1 MNYAPDLFSTAL
13 KMLSALGIVL
23 GGMFIVFYFMKRF
36 LKRDITGSKETLIR
50 VLASSYVGM
59 KKNISLIEIP
69 GAVLVVGI
77 TNDNISLLSKIEDE
91 EILKKFSLSNDQQI
105 QTSFSDHLQ
114 KLSSRIK
121 AKNKNKNI

>member
-1 MNYAPDLFSTAL
+1 MNYTPDLFSTAM

-23 GGMFIVFYFMKRF
+23 GGMFIVFYFMKRY

-50 VLASSYVGM
+50 VLASSYVGI

-69 GAVLVVGI
+69 GAILVVGI
-77 TNDNISLLSKIEDE
+77 TNDRISLLSKIEDD
-91 EILKKFSLSNDQQI
+91 EILDKFRSQNKEQI

-121 AKNKNKNI
+121 TKNKTR

>member
-1 MNYAPDLFSTAL
+1 MSYTPDLFSTAM

-23 GGMFIVFYFMKRF
+23 GGMFVVFYFMKRF
-36 LKRDITGSKETLIR
+36 LKRDITGSNETLIR

-91 EILKKFSLSNDQQI
+91 KILEKFRLSKEQQI
-105 QTSFSDHLQ
+105 QTPFSDHLQ

-121 AKNKNKNI
+121 AKKKGK

>member
-1 MNYAPDLFSTAL
+1 MNYSPDLFSTAM

-36 LKRDITGSKETLIR
+36 LKRDISGSKETLIR

-91 EILKKFSLSNDQQI
+91 EILKKFKLSNEQQM

-121 AKNKNKNI
+121 MKNKRK

>member
-1 MNYAPDLFSTAL
+1 MNYTPDLFSTAI

-23 GGMFIVFYFMKRF
+23 GGLFVVFYFIKRF
-36 LKRDITGSKETLIR
+36 LKRDITGSKETLIK

-77 TNDNISLLSKIEDE
+77 TNDNITLLSKIEDDK
-91 EILKKFSLSNDQQI
+91 ILEKFRLSNHPQI

-114 KLSSRIK
+114 KISSRIMT
-121 AKNKNKNI
+121 KNKKK

>member
-1 MNYAPDLFSTAL
+1 MSYSPDLFSSAM

-36 LKRDITGSKETLIR
+36 MKRNITGSKETLIR

-91 EILKKFSLSNDQQI
+91 EILEKFRLSNEQPI
-105 QTSFSDHLQ
+105 QMPFSDHLR

-121 AKNKNKNI
+121 AKNKRK

>member
-1 MNYAPDLFSTAL
+1 MNYAPDLFSTAM

-36 LKRDITGSKETLIR
+36 LKRDISGSKETLIK

-91 EILKKFSLSNDQQI
+91 EILKKFKLSNEQQM

-121 AKNKNKNI
+121 IKNKRK